1 MVHYFPSD
9 PTNISLYVGIDIGYK
24 SIVQLKF
31 YAQPMHQ
38 IYKVKYYTFLKL
50 REKSDEEAVIPDDF
64 KKRYKTNLNDSELFF
79 H

>member
-1 MVHYFPSD
+1 MVHYFSSD

-38 IYKVKYYTFLKL
+38 IYVVKYCTFLKL
-50 REKSDEEAVIPDDF
+50 VFQIKNELQGKEYGFQDDTFQVWKS
-64 KKRYKTNLNDSELFF
+64 YCLL
-79 H
+79 

>member
-50 REKSDEEAVIPDDF
+50 VF
-64 KKRYKTNLNDSELFF
+64 QN
-79 H
+79 